1 VTVAV
6 LKPDALAVLATRHPH
21 VARKF
26 LCEMVVSYMRCWVLE
41 NKGEAGVGAAV
52 MEVTTHP

>member
-1 VTVAV
+1 
-6 LKPDALAVLATRHPH
+6 
-21 VARKF
+21 
-26 LCEMVVSYMRCWVLE
+26 MVVSYMRCWVLE